1 MIGCLRLHPALADG
15 SYCVGSTRVEL
26 EQCIGQH
33 NAGHFGGHTLK
44 RRPVTLVYHE
54 RFDCITDAV
63 AAERQLQG
71 WGRAKKEALIRG
83 DFDLLRSLAWGW
95 DKT

>member
-1 MIGCLRLHPALADG
+1 LGAYVYVLRCADG
-15 SYCVGSTRVEL
+15 SYYVGSTRVEL
-26 EQCIGQH
+26 EQRIGQH
-33 NAGHFGGHTLK
+33 NAAHFGGYTRK

-54 RFDCITDAV
+54 HFDRITDAV
-63 AAERQLQG
+63 SAERQLKG
-71 WGRAKKEALIRG
+71 WSRVKKEALIRG